1 MFFSQHQWWVM
12 ESRVPLQAGGEWYLA
27 DWRAMGPIPCFH
39 GWSTVYSP
47 LKGEQLKGDP
57 TLISLSLHHTDP
69 GKSWGFCWPSSKN
82 LNFWVI
88 SIQDNV
94 LGIHSTKIPR
104 ARFPLSLIK
113 AQRHY
118 ASTPHPPVRM
128 GLDQRSDCCY
138 KFQLVPIA
146 IITESCSATC
156 TRRTK
161 LFVGVVSSSCK
172 IWTWGGGHW

>member
-27 DWRAMGPIPCFH
+27 DWRAMGPILCFH

-94 LGIHSTKIPR
+94 LGIHSTNIPR

-113 AQRHY
+113 AQQHY
-118 ASTPHPPVRM
+118 ASTPRKNGFRPKEWLLLQIPTSSYCHYHRIM
-128 GLDQRSDCCY
+128 QCY
-138 KFQLVPIA
+138 MHK
-146 IITESCSATC
+146 
-156 TRRTK
+156 K
-161 LFVGVVSSSCK
+161 NK
-172 IWTWGGGHW
+172 IVCWCGEL